1 MRGGSSWNVSSCSA
15 NCVHRLTGTQHLVAP
30 VVLTDGMA
38 AAIRAT
44 HLVNIILHHRQKVS
58 RLSTAPR
65 DEPSTLQIHVRP
77 QQHRELQGGG
87 TYFFNF
93 HAMLWM
99 RRRRCCPGMI
109 RCIAAAFPNGPR
121 ERPIR
126 FSLPSK
132 ASAGGPPRPRPC
144 KSCKSLRTRPSSKKN
159 ARRVKRRPHN
169 RPRRHFLV

>member
-1 MRGGSSWNVSSCSA
+1 MVKTFTSRQTDQHPLDRSRGSYRW
-15 NCVHRLTGTQHLVAP
+15 
-30 VVLTDGMA
+30 DGRGDTRDTSFLHA
-38 AAIRAT
+38 
-44 HLVNIILHHRQKVS
+44 LHHRQKVS

-144 KSCKSLRTRPSSKKN
+144 KSCKSLRTRPS
-159 ARRVKRRPHN
+159 
-169 RPRRHFLV
+169 